1 MADRFYGLDRG
12 DTEFD
17 VADQLTSPAKDV
29 EIVVDLAVNLER
41 SEVLQLLDMMRNHI
55 LNVDWPPADS

>member
-17 VADQLTSPAKDV
+17 VADQLTSPTKDV